1 MADKAERTGVHVFDL
16 FRLDGKVA
24 LVTGGAKTLGFHM
37 ATALSQ
43 AGATVVITSRD
54 KDECGVSAKKIA
66 SLTGRR
72 VVPAKLDVR
81 DESEVAALVDSVLSE
96 CGRLDILVNNAGNVT
111 STPENAPFDVR
122 PLNLWREVIEVN
134 LTGVFLCSKH
144 VVAKALKPTRSGT
157 IINLGSVAGI
167 TGKDRRVYEGTD
179 IGGSTLDYHAAKA
192 GVINMTRD
200 MAAYLA
206 PFHIRVNC
214 LSPGVF
220 FRNQDK
226 RFVDA
231 YSERI
236 PMGRFG
242 DEAKELGGAVVF
254 LASDASSYVTG
265 HNLVVDGGLTIW

>member
-1 MADKAERTGVHVFDL
+1 MQREACSFLELHDAPAISLKNAIGDRARKFRFVGHDEHDRTCSLDLPDELDECRRSAER
-16 FRLDGKVA
+16 
-24 LVTGGAKTLGFHM
+24 
-37 ATALSQ
+37 
-43 AGATVVITSRD
+43 I
-54 KDECGVSAKKIA
+54 SAV
-66 SLTGRR
+66 TGRR
-72 VVPAKLDVR
+72 IVPARLDVR
-81 DESEVAALVDSVLSE
+81 DESEVDEVVRGVLAE
-96 CGRLDILVNNAGNVT
+96 FGHIDILVNNAGNVT

-122 PLNLWREVIEVN
+122 PVELWRQVIEVN
-134 LTGVFLCSKH
+134 LTGTFLCSKH
-144 VVAKALKPTRSGT
+144 VVSSAMKPARSGT

-167 TGKDRRVYEGTD
+167 TGKDRRVYEGTN

-220 FRNQDK
+220 WRNQEK
-226 RFVDA
+226 KFVDS
-231 YSERI
+231 YSEKI

-242 DEAKELGGAVVF
+242 DEAKELGGAVVY
-254 LASDASSYVTG
+254 LASEASSYVTG